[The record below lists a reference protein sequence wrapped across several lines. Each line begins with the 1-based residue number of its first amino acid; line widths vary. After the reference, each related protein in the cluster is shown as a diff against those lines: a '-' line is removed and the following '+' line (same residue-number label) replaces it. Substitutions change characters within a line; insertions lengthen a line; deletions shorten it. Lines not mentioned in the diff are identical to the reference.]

1 MIHVTCEDIEARYR
15 DLDADERARCTT
27 LLRDAEAMVDAFSG
41 ENVTDEIKALV
52 CRSMVIRALN
62 SSDACV
68 PIGATQ
74 ATQTGLGYTQS
85 YTFGSGQSGELYFSR
100 MEKRLL
106 KINARIGSVS
116 PLEHLSEEKANV

>member
-1 MIHVTCEDIEARYR
+1 MYATCEDVEARYR
-15 DLDADERARCTT
+15 SLDADERARCTA
-27 LLRDAEAMVDAFSG
+27 LLHDAEAMIDAFSG
-41 ENVTDEIKALV
+41 ENVTDDIKALV

-62 SSDACV
+62 SSDVCV

-85 YTFGSGQSGELYFSR
+85 YTFGSGQSGELYFSKI
-100 MEKRLL
+100 EKRLL

>member
-1 MIHVTCEDIEARYR
+1 MIHVTCEDVEERYR
-15 DLDADERARCTT
+15 ALDADERARCTA
-27 LLRDAEAMVDAFSG
+27 LLRDAEAMIDAFSG

-52 CRSMVIRALN
+52 CRSMVVRALN
-62 SSDACV
+62 SADACV

-85 YTFGSGQSGELYFSR
+85 YTFGSGQSGELYFSKI
-100 MEKRLL
+100 EKRLL

-116 PLEHLSEEKANV
+116 PLEHLSEEGANV

>member
-1 MIHVTCEDIEARYR
+1 MIHVTCEDVEARYR
-15 DLDADERARCTT
+15 DLDADERARCSA
-27 LLRDAEAMVDAFSG
+27 LLHDAEAMIDMFAG
-41 ENVTDEIKALV
+41 ESVTDEIKALV

-85 YTFGSGQSGELYFSR
+85 YTFGSGQSGELYFSK

-116 PLEHLSEEKANV
+116 PIEHLSEEEANV